1 MTQRINPVTDPEG
14 KAAELLGAVKQAL
27 GATPNLFTT
36 FANAPAAME
45 GYLGLNTALQGGAL
59 DPQFKEKLALT
70 VAGLNGCD
78 YCASAHTFLG
88 DKAGIDAEE
97 LALNLQGKSN
107 NAMCQAG
114 LDFAAKVVNN
124 RGQITDADMQ
134 AVRDAG
140 FSDERIIEIVTHV
153 ALNTLT
159 NYFNE
164 VFKVEVDFPAVSTGN
179 VQRAA

>member
-1 MTQRINPVTDPEG
+1 MTQRLNSITNPEG
-14 KAAELLGAVKQAL
+14 KAADLLGAVKATL
-27 GATPNLFTT
+27 GATPNLFTA
-36 FANAPAAME
+36 FANAPTAME
-45 GYLGLNTALQGGAL
+45 GYLSLNTALQSGAL
-59 DPQFKEKLALT
+59 NSKFKEKLALT

-88 DKAGIDAEE
+88 EKAGIDKEE

-114 LDFAAKVVNN
+114 LDFVTKVVNG
-124 RGQITDADMQ
+124 RGHVSNEDIQ

-140 FSDERIIEIVTHV
+140 FSDERIVEMIAHI

-164 VFKVEVDFPAVSTGN
+164 VFQIEIDFPAVSTRDT
-179 VQRAA
+179 QKAA